1 MGLPIITTLSLA
13 NMQAQL
19 TNNPGLFIVK
29 LGAEWCGPCKVIE
42 SLVHTHMSSMPENV
56 QCAIIDVDESFDLY
70 AFLTK
75 KRIVRGI
82 PAILC
87 YYAGNVEIYPDDLI
101 IGADTQQVNQF
112 FERCIARSNKL

>member
-1 MGLPIITTLSLA
+1 
-13 NMQAQL
+13 MQSQL

-42 SLVHTHMSSMPENV
+42 PLVEQYMHAMPENV
-56 QCAIIDVDESFDLY
+56 QCAIIDVDESFELY
-70 AFLTK
+70 AFFTK

-87 YYAGNVEIYPDDLI
+87 YYSGNVDIYPDDLV
-101 IGADTQQVNQF
+101 IGADAKEVKSF
-112 FERCIARSNKL
+112 FERCITKSRG